1 MYRFI
6 EKSLKNWQESKKP
19 NPILLRGARQVGKT
33 YIIEKFA
40 KENFSNYIYINF
52 EFEAHLKNIFIDLDP
67 EKIST
72 RIFQELKQK
81 LIPGQT
87 LVFLDEIQECPE
99 AILAMRYFYERMPGL
114 HIIGAGSLLEFLLN
128 SGKISIPVGRIDFLF
143 LGPMSFCE
151 FLLANYSNDPTIL
164 NQIKSLSLLAKHD
177 EFFHNNLLKQV
188 KKYFYVGGMPA
199 VVDKYL
205 NTQSGLVDQAE
216 LINQELAKII
226 YSYRKDFGK
235 YANLAKQK
243 YLEAV
248 FIKASKQIAEKFV
261 YSQID
266 KELSSKELKVAYE
279 LLLEALVMHKVSR
292 TSAAGLPLEAYAS
305 AKHFKN
311 IYLDIGIAAKI
322 LGTDQNI
329 LDTALKEDDFHSIA
343 QGPLTEQFVGQEL
356 LVRQPFYEEAKIYYW
371 ARDVINSSAE
381 VDYVINHN
389 LQIYPIEV
397 KAGVSG
403 KLKSLRMFLEE
414 YKAPFGIR
422 ISTRRLA
429 YSDGILDVP
438 LYAIQEIP
446 RFIDELFLNIHDFSP
461 KNRE

>member
-6 EKSLKNWQESKKP
+6 EKSLKKWQESEKP

-33 YIIEKFA
+33 YIVEKFA

-52 EFEAHLKNIFIDLDP
+52 EFESHLKNIFTDLDP
-67 EKIST
+67 EKISA

-99 AILAMRYFYERMPGL
+99 AILAMRYFYEKMPGL

-128 SGKISIPVGRIDFLF
+128 SGKISIPVGRIDFFF
-143 LGPMSFCE
+143 LGPMSFYE
-151 FLLANYSNDPTIL
+151 FLLASYNSDETIL
-164 NQIKSLSLLAKHD
+164 KQIQSLSLIHEHD
-177 EFFHNNLLKQV
+177 EFFHHSLLKQV
-188 KKYFYVGGMPA
+188 KKYFYIGGMPA
-199 VVDKYL
+199 VIDKYL
-205 NTQSGLVDQAE
+205 NTQSNLVEKSE
-216 LINQELAKII
+216 LINHELAKII
-226 YSYRKDFGK
+226 YSYKKDFGK

-248 FIKASKQIAEKFV
+248 FTKASRQIAEKFV

-266 KELSSKELKVAYE
+266 RELSSKEIKNAYE
-279 LLLEALVMHKVSR
+279 LLLEALLMHKVSR
-292 TSAAGLPLEAYAS
+292 ASAAGLPLEAYSS

-311 IYLDIGIAAKI
+311 IYLDIGLAAKI

-329 LDTALKEDDFHSIA
+329 IDTALNEDDFHSIA
-343 QGPLTEQFVGQEL
+343 EGQLAEQFVGQEL

-381 VDYVINHN
+381 VDYLINHN

-403 KLKSLRMFLEE
+403 KLKSLRMFLQE
-414 YKAPFGIR
+414 YKVPFGIR

-438 LYAIQEIP
+438 FYAIQELP
-446 RFIDELFLNIHDFSP
+446 RFINEILQLTKD
-461 KNRE
+461 